1 MTGASLPGVG
11 QSRIRSLVTALVV
24 TVLVVALAYLA
35 STWGL
40 SAVSRSRTP
49 SDTGASVLP
58 SAVENAPPSLG
69 TTEQHGPL
77 GEVSM
82 VYAGTDVE
90 AGLLSEVE
98 RPWVAIGA
106 RSGEYRAITAPDL
119 PPAQPGAVA
128 LSEGG
133 DRLAWA
139 TGDGVEVY
147 DPATGTARLVP
158 LEGASR
164 VGHFSPDRSLLT
176 VHADGL
182 ALLDLASGD
191 VVAEA
196 EGTDPDVVRLA
207 AWRADSS
214 AVDYVQGSDLITLPV
229 DGGEP
234 SSQPSPFAEG
244 SPLAWAPTGEQLVAL
259 QDDDGVLTLLVATI
273 DDDGQ
278 LGEART
284 VDTSGISLD
293 GLLGFSGDDTVA
305 VRAFLLESGNIER
318 VLDVQLDGGSPVDVT
333 TLPPQGENW
342 RGSATL
348 AVSGDALRSGS
359 TEVDNRVWPWSY
371 RARLVACVLV
381 GLFGLGLWLTRRR
394 RPWRRRR

>member
-1 MTGASLPGVG
+1 
-11 QSRIRSLVTALVV
+11 
-24 TVLVVALAYLA
+24 
-35 STWGL
+35 
-40 SAVSRSRTP
+40 
-49 SDTGASVLP
+49 
-58 SAVENAPPSLG
+58 
-69 TTEQHGPL
+69 
-77 GEVSM
+77 M

-128 LSEGG
+128 LNEGG

-164 VGHFSPDRSLLT
+164 VGHFSPDGSLLT

-196 EGTDPDVVRLA
+196 EDTDPDVVRLA

-214 AVDYVQGSDLITLPV
+214 AVDYVQGQRP
-229 DGGEP
+229 GHPARGRRGAE
-234 SSQPSPFAEG
+234 QPA
-244 SPLAWAPTGEQLVAL
+244 
-259 QDDDGVLTLLVATI
+259 LTLRGGIAPGLGTDRRAAGGAAGRRRRPHPARRHRRMTT
-273 DDDGQ
+273 GQ

-305 VRAFLLESGNIER
+305 VRAFLLESGNVER
-318 VLDVQLDGGSPVDVT
+318 VLDVPLDGGSP
-333 TLPPQGENW
+333 
-342 RGSATL
+342 
-348 AVSGDALRSGS
+348 S
-359 TEVDNRVWPWSY
+359 T
-371 RARLVACVLV
+371 
-381 GLFGLGLWLTRRR
+381 
-394 RPWRRRR
+394 